1 MEKCETRCLD
11 VTNEWSLYYFIILTY
26 QCTSDNKSHCKG
38 NLSNQ
43 LSLNVYS
50 LSNKAS
56 KTVNK

>member
-38 NLSNQ
+38 NLSN
-43 LSLNVYS
+43 
-50 LSNKAS
+50 
-56 KTVNK
+56 